1 MGSPSH
7 LELHPVVIVLNTHI
21 IFFFLINIRLFA
33 LKVASKQSEIG
44 IGQTGLIENYFQE
57 VDFLPPMTYSESIIS
72 QRKPKEIVSFTIL
85 IYPVDKYVWAF
96 TLFSSFIMFIALKL
110 ENKFSNL
117 INGEATQNKD
127 NYKGKQ

>member
-1 MGSPSH
+1 M
-7 LELHPVVIVLNTHI
+7 
-21 IFFFLINIRLFA
+21 
-33 LKVASKQSEIG
+33 ASKQSEIG

-110 ENKFSNL
+110 ENKLSNL
-117 INGEATQNKD
+117 INGEATLIKG